1 MVQIINNINDMIENG
16 NMVALILL
24 DPSASFDTVDH
35 EILTTR
41 LRTDFGLTSQVL
53 KWIVSYLT
61 NRSFSVNIRK
71 EHSNRQ
77 WLNYGVPQGS
87 LLGPILLARI

>member
-1 MVQIINNINDMIENG
+1 MFIICEI
-16 NMVALILL
+16 
-24 DPSASFDTVDH
+24 VDH

-61 NRSFSVNIRK
+61 NRSLSISISEKSTAIGN
-71 EHSNRQ
+71 
-77 WLNYGVPQGS
+77 G
-87 LLGPILLARI
+87 